1 MSAAFLTVMTRPD
14 VARKLADMAARVTR
28 IFACLTSLFI
38 ACGFAAGLAC
48 DPTESQ
54 PEPTGEC
61 AAALEA
67 TARFTVDVGGWQ
79 AVGDDLTLAAPC
91 TVGAVGGT
99 VSLECEDGD
108 QLRTISLQL
117 SASPA
122 LELPLQVGDVVDFE
136 LRRKADAEADR
147 GFWAVRDGDGALLL
161 GGARSYASTP
171 ASDPEFF
178 APIGL
183 AVDFKVCDERKTDSC
198 MLEQRVVLEVADGT
212 GTTRVPHGGAA
223 TLPSGHQMLVER
235 AILTMSSGDPKVCPV
250 EGTPETYQYLIAAP
264 AT

>member
-1 MSAAFLTVMTRPD
+1 VSAAILSVMTRPD
-14 VARKLADMAARVTR
+14 VARRLADMAARVPR
-28 IFACLTSLFI
+28 ILACLTLC
-38 ACGFAAGLAC
+38 CGFAAGSAC

-67 TARFTVDVGGWQ
+67 TARFSVDVGGWP
-79 AVGDDLTLAAPC
+79 AVGDDLTIVAPC
-91 TVGAVGGT
+91 TVAGVGGT
-99 VSLECEDGD
+99 VALDCEHGD
-108 QLRTISLQL
+108 VLRKVSVKLT
-117 SASPA
+117 ATPA
-122 LELPLQVGDVVDFE
+122 LELPLRVGDVVDFE
-136 LRRKADAEADR
+136 LRRKTDAEADR

-171 ASDPEFF
+171 ASDPGFF
-178 APIGL
+178 APLDL
-183 AVDFKVCDERKTDSC
+183 AVDFKICDERKTDSC
-198 MLEQRVVLEVADGT
+198 MLEQRVVLEVADGSE
-212 GTTRVPHGGAA
+212 TTRVPHGGVA

-264 AT
+264 AM